1 MLRIKS
7 YIFFTV
13 FLIISNNA
21 SCQNRDTCFLMTK
34 NMDRAKGLNI
44 YFPYLCN
51 WQAQQNRSPDAVLF
65 FDTEKTLVSQM
76 LIIQKGVKIDDF
88 FNENKI
94 SEIKKSFSTNT
105 DKVLSIKK
113 TNYGFIKAWEIN
125 MEKYG
130 ERTVDKNLTYDRL
143 VDYIFLYKDYYVSVV
158 FTCTS
163 IKAESYNAVSR
174 FKKYYSTFQSLFSKV
189 RILN

>member
-1 MLRIKS
+1 
-7 YIFFTV
+7 
-13 FLIISNNA
+13 
-21 SCQNRDTCFLMTK
+21 
-34 NMDRAKGLNI
+34 
-44 YFPYLCN
+44 
-51 WQAQQNRSPDAVLF
+51 
-65 FDTEKTLVSQM
+65 
-76 LIIQKGVKIDDF
+76 
-88 FNENKI
+88 
-94 SEIKKSFSTNT
+94 
-105 DKVLSIKK
+105 
-113 TNYGFIKAWEIN
+113 